1 MSGFFS
7 FFRKM
12 DKKEKAFLERI
23 RQTTGASIERYS
35 LIEENDH
42 ILVGLSGGKDSLILT
57 EILALRQRYSKIA
70 FTITAIHIK
79 VDNIP
84 YLVDKKY
91 LHEFCEKLNVPFIY
105 REISFE
111 EDKQSESPCYFC
123 SWSRRKELFSIA
135 RELQCNKIATGH
147 HADDAIETL
156 MMNMAMHGKI
166 SSLPACF
173 PLFDGEI
180 LFIRPMIQL
189 FEKDLLHYAEI
200 QSYSKLKTPCPYD
213 HVTRRKQF
221 REIIEQI
228 EVLHPN
234 SKLNLFNSMSNWI
247 PEYLPIHASL
257 KKEVDTKFKVEK
269 L

>member
-1 MSGFFS
+1 
-7 FFRKM
+7 M
-12 DKKEKAFLERI
+12 DKKDKVFLERI
-23 RQTTGASIERYS
+23 RQTTGASIERYG

-57 EILALRQRYSKIA
+57 EILAIRQRYSKIA
-70 FTITAIHIK
+70 FTITAVHIK

-84 YLVDKKY
+84 YLVDKNY
-91 LHEFCEKLNVPFIY
+91 LQEFCEKLNVPFIY

-111 EDKQSESPCYFC
+111 DDKQSESPCYFC

-135 RELQCNKIATGH
+135 CELHCNKIATGH

-173 PLFDGEI
+173 PLFDGDI
-180 LFIRPMIQL
+180 FFIRPMIQL
-189 FEKDLLHYAEI
+189 FEKDLMHYAEI

-228 EVLHPN
+228 EILHPN
-234 SKLNLFNSMSNWI
+234 SKLNLFNAMSNWI
-247 PEYLPIHASL
+247 PEYLPIHTSL
-257 KKEVDTKFKVEK
+257 KKEVDTKFKLEIP
-269 L
+269 